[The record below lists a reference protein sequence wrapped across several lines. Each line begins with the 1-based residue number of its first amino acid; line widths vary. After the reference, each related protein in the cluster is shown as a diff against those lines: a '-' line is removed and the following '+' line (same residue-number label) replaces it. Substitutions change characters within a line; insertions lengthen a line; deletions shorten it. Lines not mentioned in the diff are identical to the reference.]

1 MSARSVRSDTTGR
14 IAWRVQRADVNA
26 YAGTHKPAKARP
38 GFDLTLRPPKSAV
51 MITYADDTN
60 SIPPFLERERRMM
73 RLLLPQRVFLAS
85 KFLNRC
91 WYY

>member
-1 MSARSVRSDTTGR
+1 M
-14 IAWRVQRADVNA
+14 RADP
-26 YAGTHKPAKARP
+26 KPSDHVP
-38 GFDLTLRPPKSAV
+38 LPPPKSAV